1 MNLSRRR
8 RLDAGRT
15 RPRRLLGD
23 TIRHVDDASSG
34 ADPYLLGFA
43 TSKPSEAVM
52 SRANLK
58 HSAPSLE
65 EQARLRDGESASGV
79 LDAAM
84 EAWLKRWTPSYG
96 LDWAK
101 NVESL
106 AHEVKSALIEG
117 SYEAADGAVGSL
129 RARVCLAKPAKPVGG
144 TLAPPAASDVSV
156 VGSWLLRTCVKTH
169 ASLDLAVRIP
179 QGLVTAKD
187 YLNGRYWAKRASY
200 LSAAAGVLV
209 RAGMSVTE
217 CDHLEGDG
225 RKSVLVVRRRSKSKR
240 DVAVRVLFDVSPAT
254 FASLVHKL
262 GPRSNCVRCS
272 DGSDSIPTPRYNDA
286 VLRECGTA
294 TRHVRMLHSTMT
306 EAAFLGDAIVAIKAW
321 LRQTANSPRPDGVS
335 GFLASMLVLHVYR
348 TTAARSAVELVR
360 AILTLIIEWQTPLE
374 LALVGDENDDVF
386 AGELPLLDDYAG
398 AFDVVFVDRGA
409 RVNLAARVSS
419 QALDEL
425 KIDAKVA
432 LKAVRLDAPP
442 GAFEAAFPRR
452 ARPVWSRYDVVVRVP
467 LYPIAMSRT
476 EEAWAALPDTAA
488 LGEPLVDALGRRTQ
502 RIVATALDSRAL
514 AVRTGLESSLDGN
527 DDGLPLAFAE
537 RELGVDDPRRSAV
550 ILGVRL
556 RNDDEVF
563 KAALRGPRRDETEK
577 SQDFREFWGEKARL
591 RRFRDGAVVE
601 AVVWDKHEDDDIDWK
616 RAIPERAVRFALAR
630 HEPARC
636 SDAAR
641 RALSDD
647 NERRTLARAQYEGAA
662 SAACSTAVY
671 ANGEAM
677 VLAATAALDKLSAA
691 LRDAGTKPLR
701 VETVSP
707 AAPSLRYTAPAVA
720 RSDLLLPSR
729 ARRNN
734 GAMNGLVTALDAVV
748 RFEES
753 AKWIAFS
760 ENDVAARAATRALVT
775 RTAKALLDAPSL
787 AADLRFVGLC
797 PGTDGEGEDVGL
809 FATAPHLR
817 VLYAGFAFRLVPYA
831 PGRRKDDDDDSAPA
845 AKKRRVNKDR
855 PRSFRLSNLAREPL
869 ALRELAFVH
878 HSLVRALA
886 ARHAAFAPTVRLVSR
901 WLHAQL
907 LSDHISHEALE
918 VLVVAVFS
926 SIDADDAHGCGH
938 EPPASAVNGF
948 LRTLRLLWS
957 RDWDQRPLH
966 VDLRRAAA
974 DDDARPPLASK
985 VTEPPYAFPLI
996 ASYFDDERGEATS
1009 RFLRLDVAP
1018 ELPVFRLVQAAARE
1032 SERRLGA
1039 SILAAD
1045 PSTDDPGVVDAMIGR
1060 SGGAATKRSFDAWFT
1075 IRKDVVSRGTLRVD
1089 DPATARAA
1097 RAAGPKAC
1105 RVRETTFAN
1114 INGPADPRTDAPRAL
1129 IGADPVSVFVDDI
1142 RDAFGHLALVFYN
1155 SLEPTVVGLAWRPCR
1170 PTPFAAFRS
1179 AYSQPDETG
1188 DAVRL
1193 TPNFPEILHD
1203 CAKLG
1208 THVVDQIMTR
1218 G

>member
-1 MNLSRRR
+1 M
-8 RLDAGRT
+8 
-15 RPRRLLGD
+15 P
-23 TIRHVDDASSG
+23 
-34 ADPYLLGFA
+34 
-43 TSKPSEAVM
+43 
-52 SRANLK
+52 RANDLK
-58 HSAPSLE
+58 YSAPSLE
-65 EQARLRDGESASGV
+65 EQARLRDGESSSGV
-79 LDAAM
+79 LDAAV
-84 EAWLKRWTPSYG
+84 ESWLKRWTPNYG
-96 LDWAK
+96 LEWAK

-117 SYEAADGAVGSL
+117 RYEAADGPVASL

-144 TLAPPAASDVSV
+144 TLAAPSANDVSV
-156 VGSWLLRTCVKTH
+156 VGSWLLRTCVKAH

-179 QGLVTAKD
+179 EGLLTAKD
-187 YLNGRYWAKRASY
+187 YLNGRYWAKRALY
-200 LSAAAGVLV
+200 LSAAANVLV

-225 RKSVLVVRRRSKSKR
+225 RKPVLVARQRSKSKR

-254 FASLVHKL
+254 FASVAHKL
-262 GPRSNCVRCS
+262 GPRSNCVRGP
-272 DGSDSIPTPRYNDA
+272 DGSDSTPTPRYNDA
-286 VLRECGTA
+286 LLRECGTA
-294 TRHVRMLHSTMT
+294 TRHVRMLHATMT
-306 EAAFLGDAIVAIKAW
+306 DAAFLGDAIVAIKAW
-321 LRQTANSPRPDGVS
+321 LRQTSNSPRPDGMS

-348 TTAARSAVELVR
+348 TTTARSAVELVR
-360 AILTLIIEWQTPLE
+360 GFLALIVDWQKPLE

-386 AGELPLLDDYAG
+386 AGEPPLLDDYVG
-398 AFDVVFVDRGA
+398 AFDVVFLDRGA
-409 RVNLAARVSS
+409 RVNLAGRVSS

-425 KIDAKVA
+425 KNDAKVA
-432 LKAVRLDAPP
+432 LKAVRLDAAP
-442 GAFEAAFPRR
+442 GTFEAAFPRR
-452 ARPVWSRYDVVVRVP
+452 VRPVWARYDVVVRVP
-467 LYPIAMSRT
+467 VYPVATLPT
-476 EEAWAALPDTAA
+476 EEAWAALPDAAA
-488 LGEPLVDALGRRTQ
+488 LGEPLVEALGRRTQ
-502 RIVATALDSRAL
+502 RIVATALESRAL
-514 AVRTGLESSLDGN
+514 AVRAGLESSLDAG

-537 RELGVDDPRRSAV
+537 REPGVDDLRRRVV

-556 RNDDEVF
+556 RSDDEVF
-563 KAALRGPRRDETEK
+563 KVALRGPRREEADK
-577 SQDFREFWGEKARL
+577 SREFREFWGEKAQL

-601 AVVWDKHEDDDIDWK
+601 AVVWDKHEGDGNDWK
-616 RAIPERAVRFALAR
+616 RAIPERAVRFALGR

-647 NERRTLARAQYEGAA
+647 DERRTLARAHYEGAA
-662 SAACSTAVY
+662 AAACSAAVL
-671 ANGEAM
+671 ADGEAT

-691 LRDAGTKPLR
+691 LRDAVTKPLR
-701 VETVSP
+701 VEAISP
-707 AAPSLRYTAPAVA
+707 AAPSLRYTAPAVVH
-720 RSDLLLPSR
+720 SDLLLPAR

-734 GAMNGLVTALDAVV
+734 GSMNGLVTALDAVV

-753 AKWIAFS
+753 AKWIAFGES
-760 ENDVAARAATRALVT
+760 DVAARAATRALVT

-797 PGTDGEGEDVGL
+797 PGADGEGDDVGL

-831 PGRRKDDDDDSAPA
+831 PGRRKDDDDASAPA

-855 PRSFRLSNLAREPL
+855 ARSFRLANLAREPL

-926 SIDADDAHGCGH
+926 SIEADDAHGCGH
-938 EPPASAVNGF
+938 QPPASAVNGF

-957 RDWDQRPLH
+957 RDWDERPLR

-974 DDDARPPLASK
+974 DDDAQPPSASK
-985 VTEPPYAFPLI
+985 STKTPYAFPLI
-996 ASYFDDERGEATS
+996 ASYFDDERSDATS

-1018 ELPVFRLVQAAARE
+1018 ELPVFRLVQAAARDA
-1032 SERRLGA
+1032 ERRLGA
-1039 SILAAD
+1039 SVLAAD
-1045 PSTDDPGVVDAMIGR
+1045 PATDDSSLVDAIIGR
-1060 SGGAATKRSFDAWFT
+1060 GGGAATKRSLDAWFT
-1075 IRKDVVSRGTLRVD
+1075 IRKDIVSRGMLRLD
-1089 DPATARAA
+1089 DPAAARAA

-1114 INGPADPRTDAPRAL
+1114 INGPADPRADAPRAL
-1129 IGADPVSVFVDDI
+1129 IGADPVAGFVDDI

-1155 SLEPTVVGLAWRPCR
+1155 SLEPTVVGLAWRPSR

-1179 AYSQPDETG
+1179 AYSQPDDDDKNG
-1188 DAVRL
+1188 DSLCL

-1208 THVVDQIMTR
+1208 THVVDQLVTR